1 MKKITL
7 TIAALALCIACNK
20 PKPEPIPE
28 APIGTD
34 YVAYDPSLA
43 VFDGVYATDSDD
55 DVEDKTDTDIYW
67 EGEADGGV
75 FSNTVI
81 ITFNGAAVSTEFQ
94 GKAAK
99 NINVLGVGTHVVIET
114 IKKCEIILRG
124 HSNDGSVKIYANDP
138 ADPEDGRKKV
148 KLTLDGLKL
157 KSSQGPAINYQVGK
171 RMYLHLA
178 DGTENVLEDAAEYLD
193 DTYYP
198 DGVTA
203 ADEDRKGAFF
213 SERDVVLSGKGSLFV
228 AGNHK
233 HAFAVDNEFYMRPGP
248 TLVLAGEAG
257 DAFSN
262 DDEVTI
268 TGGVLFASTKVP
280 GEKAFKTA
288 GPFTLSKGIVNLR
301 SFGEGDGSEGL
312 SVESTVT
319 VEDGILRVLAYDS
332 AITAGEKITINGGAV
347 FACAT
352 PREVK
357 ESEQVAGACALEIN
371 GGDVLGIGGSA
382 YAPTAESTQCCVVCN
397 ECPVSTVLKFSLEEA
412 NSGKGNIS
420 FTSLQG
426 SPKAGVII
434 SNPEL
439 KQGTEYSIV
448 LGATEREKFTLDKT
462 VKVIGEQPKGLF
474 TGAFGR

>member
-1 MKKITL
+1 MKKIT
-7 TIAALALCIACNK
+7 IAVAALALCFACNK
-20 PKPEPIPE
+20 PQPGPE

-34 YVAYDPSLA
+34 YVAYDPALA
-43 VFDGVYATDSDD
+43 VFDGGYATDSDD
-55 DVEDKTDTDIYW
+55 DVEDKSNTDIYW
-67 EGEADGGV
+67 EGEAEEGV

-81 ITFNGAAVSTEFQ
+81 ITFEGSAVSTEFQ

-99 NINVLGVGTHVVIET
+99 NITVTGDTHVVIET

-124 HSNDGSVKIYANDP
+124 HSNDGSVKIYAIDP

-157 KSSQGPAINYQVGK
+157 KSSRGPAINYQVGK

-198 DGVTA
+198 EGVTA
-203 ADEDRKGAFF
+203 ANEDRKGAFF

-233 HAFAVDNEFYMRPGP
+233 HAFAIDNEFYMRPGP

-257 DAFSN
+257 DAFSS

-280 GEKAFKTA
+280 GEKALKTA

-357 ESEQVAGACALEIN
+357 ESEQVAGECTLEIN

-397 ECPVSTVLKFSLEEA
+397 GCPVSTALKFSLEEA

-448 LGATEREKFTLDKT
+448 LGATEREKFTLNKT
-462 VKVIGEQPKGLF
+462 VKVIGEQPAGLF